1 MNALRKGRFVVPL
14 AFLLAAFLWPLA
26 NALTTA
32 LGWGD
37 GEFLAPFKEM
47 VANSYYRG
55 RLLFTFWQAGL
66 STVLV
71 LLFGLPS
78 AYVFARLRFPGR
90 QALLAATTIPFIMP
104 PMVIALGLIAL
115 VGPSGILNMALMA
128 AFGLDDPPIHLLQT
142 FAIILIAHIVYEYTI
157 VVRLVSTF
165 WSNMDPALQEAGT
178 MLGATPQRV
187 FLRVTLPL
195 LAPAIAA
202 AAALVF
208 LFTFTSFGIILILG
222 GLEHAT
228 LEVEIYTL
236 MTKLFRPQLAAALAL
251 IQLIVTFGVLWLY
264 VRLQASAVSRVRLR
278 SRAATVVAT
287 ATPGDNILRIGALAA
302 VVLVL
307 SPLAALMLRSFL
319 TPDGLGLE
327 AYAGIL
333 SNERNE
339 YFFVSPVTAVR
350 NSLMFAA
357 ATVVLAVPIGVLA
370 AYGLR
375 HPRAWWRNPLDA
387 LYMLPLGVSAVTLG
401 LGYLLS
407 LRIGPFD
414 FRTTFVPIILAH
426 TLIAYPFV
434 LRVVLSTLRA
444 VRPHLG
450 EAARVLGAG
459 PLSTVLRVDLPILS
473 RAILVGSVFAFAV
486 SLGEFGATLLLNRP
500 EYTTMPVAILS
511 YLTRPGASN
520 LASAI
525 AMSTILMVVSGI
537 GFLLIERARFRGWGE
552 F

>member
-1 MNALRKGRFVVPL
+1 MTALRRGRVIVPL
-14 AFLLAAFLWPLA
+14 AFLLAAFAWPLS
-26 NALTTA
+26 NAIITA

-37 GEFLAPFKEM
+37 SEALAPFRQI
-47 VANSYYRG
+47 VADPYYRG
-55 RLLFTFWQAGL
+55 RLAFTFWQAGL

-78 AYVFARLRFPGR
+78 AYVFARFRFPGR

-115 VGPSGILNMALMA
+115 LGPSGILNMALMTV
-128 AFGLDDPPIHLLQT
+128 FGLDDPPVRLLQT

-165 WSNMDPALQEAGT
+165 WGNMDPALQEAGT
-178 MLGATPQRV
+178 MLGASPRRV
-187 FLRVTLPL
+187 FLRVTLPI

-251 IQLIVTFGVLWLY
+251 IQLVVTFGVLWLY

-278 SRAATVVAT
+278 ARAATSLGA
-287 ATPGDNILRIGALAA
+287 ATPADNVLRIGALAA

-307 SPLAALMLRSFL
+307 SPLAALLVRSFI
-319 TPDGLGLE
+319 TADGIGLE
-327 AYAGIL
+327 AYASIL
-333 SNERNE
+333 SNERND
-339 YFFVSPVTAVR
+339 YFYVSPANAVR

-357 ATVVLAVPIGVLA
+357 ATVALAVPLGVLA

-375 HPRAWWRNPLDA
+375 HPRTWWRNPLDA

-407 LRIGPFD
+407 LRIGPLD
-414 FRTTFVPIILAH
+414 LRATFVPIILAH

-473 RAILVGSVFAFAV
+473 RAILVGAVFAFAV

-511 YLTRPGASN
+511 FLTRPGASN

-525 AMSTILMVVSGI
+525 AMSSVLMVVSGI
-537 GFLLIERARFRGWGE
+537 GFLAIERARFRGWGE